1 MDELL
6 TTERQQVKDLYE
18 SGRTVRDI
26 ARTLNVSTQRVYQ
39 QLKNLELTAP
49 TKVSSPGRV
58 EDQVARQ

>member
-39 QLKNLELTAP
+39 QLKNLELPPPAVK
-49 TKVSSPGRV
+49 KVSS
-58 EDQVARQ
+58 